1 MKKLVLFVLVATG
14 SMAFQQA
21 PPPPAPAPPPASAI
35 RDSLKSSYDSVK
47 ENLLKTAEQVPE
59 AKLAYQPTKE
69 VRTFGQILG
78 HVANENYVFC
88 GAASGGKGPGGDFE
102 KTTKKADLQKAL
114 ADSKKALA
122 EALDLGK
129 YVYKLNWGET
139 KMMFVEFGSAAPI
152 LEVVTNLKGRVHWGM
167 SNTQAGGYNSPGFAT
182 LVMQQLHKLPI
193 GGNLDS
199 LPRDNGT
206 PNVGDIVVYDSG
218 YHMFYFRDHDRREFV
233 LGMTPFGVT
242 ALNYEF
248 GSKRVGI
255 IHTGFAQR

>member
-114 ADSKKALA
+114 ADSFTFCDQAFAGLNDQTGAASAEIKDFGMKGTKFSMLA
-122 EALDLGK
+122 
-129 YVYKLNWGET
+129 
-139 KMMFVEFGSAAPI
+139 M
-152 LEVVTNLKGRVHWGM
+152 
-167 SNTQAGGYNSPGFAT
+167 NTAHDDEHY
-182 LVMQQLHKLPI
+182 
-193 GGNLDS
+193 GNL
-199 LPRDNGT
+199 
-206 PNVGDIVVYDSG
+206 
-218 YHMFYFRDHDRREFV
+218 
-233 LGMTPFGVT
+233 VT
-242 ALNYEF
+242 YMRINKMVPPSSQPAA
-248 GSKRVGI
+248 K
-255 IHTGFAQR
+255 